1 MSRRIKLACAVALCG
16 FLAYRTTVA
25 THASRDGFETPEVT
39 AEGVIVHAGLNAAG
53 DTDPN
58 LYGVVEGSVTFMAN
72 IPFQKILDNMLKPG
86 TLGKISPNISNYTAT
101 KQAETDDAVVFA
113 VNEQIAPLPG
123 LGSVAAAEVNLLFT
137 INKRALKERA
147 LYVKFE
153 LDPAKPNKWKRL
165 SGRIFGV
172 DLNNGYSMLM
182 VSTSSRSHY
191 EALPSLR
198 LKLVKT
204 YLAKTKDHILGW
216 LNSING

>member
-1 MSRRIKLACAVALCG
+1 MNTRFKLACALALCG
-16 FLAYRTTVA
+16 FLVYRTTVS
-25 THASRDGFETPEVT
+25 THASRDGFSVPEVS

-53 DTDPN
+53 DTDPA

-72 IPFQKILDNMLKPG
+72 IPFQKILDNCIKAE
-86 TLGKISPNISNYTAT
+86 TLAAISPNVQNLKAVKS
-101 KQAETDDAVVFA
+101 AESEAEVTFDVEEDVV
-113 VNEQIAPLPG
+113 PLPG
-123 LGSVAAAEVNLLFT
+123 LANVAPAKVFLKFT
-137 INKRALKERA
+137 VNKRALKDRA

-153 LDPAKPNKWKRL
+153 LDPSKPNKWKRL

-191 EALPSLR
+191 DALPTLR

-204 YLAKTKDHILGW
+204 YLSKTKDHIVGW
-216 LNSING
+216 LNSIRS